1 MTGEDVDFG
10 NFEGSVTYTTSSD
23 LDKLAEAMIDAYMR
37 RSVPNVVDGSCK
49 EGRFEIITPR
59 PTIRH
64 QSERLYVS
72 YPGGHWT
79 KDGGLIGDDPD
90 LGFDYFDAAG
100 VYAQIKQGVDTYLTP
115 MLSKGE
121 GGQAPKA
128 EDFDDQISVVQH
140 AMQELSVSGEVRT
153 TGEEA
158 ATTTEIG
165 NVLVPEYISEIEAE
179 LGDLDGM
186 AVIRLR
192 ELYGANR
199 ISDVMTGLHALA
211 VISGVLVAGEA
222 QVWARY
228 HRDLSKL
235 ISTATADFHAY
246 SEGNEVSAGEIFDV
260 VQSVADASGL
270 LSLPKGVATVI
281 GKASTLHGIVK
292 GFLPDPPTPYQY
304 TLDGSSYQAL
314 DTSFWKAVT
323 GLLDDVDATE
333 AAFATCA
340 DKAVT
345 SATQPE
351 GGNRVITTSFD
362 LVNPTEFL
370 NAGEHGIY
378 TNVNGQRVDIQVTDA
393 ALKRVSGRYELIG
406 DHCHD
411 VATKLEGAPE
421 QSAWSRGIVG
431 SQGGAFG
438 HFEAFSGMVGILVA
452 LLKNNGDEMRDIG
465 EKCILILNDFKGTD
479 AAIRKELEG
488 LAADVEAQTKEDKN
502 VT

>member
-23 LDKLAEAMIDAYMR
+23 LDKLAEAMIDAYLR
-37 RSVPNVVDGSCK
+37 RAVPNVVDGSCK

-100 VYAQIKQGVDTYLTP
+100 VYTQIKQAVDTYLTP

-128 EDFDDQISVVQH
+128 EDFDSQISVLQH

-153 TGEEA
+153 TGKDA
-158 ATTTEIG
+158 DTTIEVG

-211 VISGVLVAGEA
+211 VVTGVLVAGEA

-235 ISTATADFHAY
+235 IDTATADFHAF
-246 SEGNEVSAGEIFDV
+246 SEGNEVSAGEVFDV
-260 VQSVADASGL
+260 VKSIADASGL
-270 LSLPKGVATVI
+270 LSLPKGVASVI
-281 GKASTLHGIVK
+281 GKASTLYGIVD
-292 GFLPDPPTPYQY
+292 GFLPAEPAPYQY
-304 TLDGSSYQAL
+304 SLDGSSYQAL

-323 GLLDDVDATE
+323 GLLDDVDETE

-340 DKAVT
+340 DNAVT
-345 SATQPE
+345 AATQPE
-351 GGNRVITTSFD
+351 GRNRVITTSFD

-378 TNVNGQRVDIQVTDA
+378 TDVNGNRVNIQVTDA
-393 ALKRVSGRYELIG
+393 ALKRAAGRY
-406 DHCHD
+406 
-411 VATKLEGAPE
+411 
-421 QSAWSRGIVG
+421 
-431 SQGGAFG
+431 
-438 HFEAFSGMVGILVA
+438 
-452 LLKNNGDEMRDIG
+452 
-465 EKCILILNDFKGTD
+465 
-479 AAIRKELEG
+479 
-488 LAADVEAQTKEDKN
+488 
-502 VT
+502 

>member
-1 MTGEDVDFG
+1 MADDDV
-10 NFEGSVTYTTSSD
+10 NFSNYESSVTYTTSD
-23 LDKLAEAMIDAYMR
+23 GLDKLAEAMIDAYMR

-59 PTIRH
+59 VTINH
-64 QSERLYVS
+64 QSDRLYVS

-90 LGFDYFDAAG
+90 LGYDYFDAAG
-100 VYAQIKQGVDTYLTP
+100 VYTQIKSDVDTYLTP

-121 GGQAPKA
+121 GGQAPQA
-128 EDFDDQISVVQH
+128 DDFDDQITVLQY
-140 AMQELSVSGEVRT
+140 AIQELSVSGEVRT
-153 TGEEA
+153 TGDEA
-158 ATTTEIG
+158 ETSVEVG

-211 VISGVLVAGEA
+211 VVGGVLVAGEA

-228 HRDLSKL
+228 HRDFAKL
-235 ISTATADFHAY
+235 IDTATADFHAF

-260 VQSVADASGL
+260 VKSVADASGL
-270 LSLPKGVATVI
+270 LSLPKGVANVI
-281 GKASTLHGIVK
+281 GKASTLYGIVK
-292 GFLPDPPTPYQY
+292 GFLPAAPAPYQY

-314 DTSFWKAVT
+314 GTSFWKAVG
-323 GLLDDVDATE
+323 GLVEDVGETE

-340 DKAVT
+340 DNAVLA
-345 SATQPE
+345 ATKPD
-351 GGNRVITTSFD
+351 GANRVITTSFD

-378 TNVNGQRVDIQVTDA
+378 TNVNGQRVNVAITDA

-411 VATKLEGAPE
+411 VAKKLEGAPE
-421 QSAWSRGIVG
+421 QSAWSRGFG
-431 SQGGAFG
+431 GATGGAFG
-438 HFEAFSGMVGILVA
+438 HYASFDGMVDILVA
-452 LLKNNGDEMRDIG
+452 LLKNNGDEMHAVG
-465 EKCILILNDFKGTD
+465 EKCILVLHDFHATD
-479 AAIRKELEG
+479 AEIRKELDG
-488 LAADVEAQTKEDKN
+488 LAQEVEDQTKEDKG
-502 VT
+502 VV